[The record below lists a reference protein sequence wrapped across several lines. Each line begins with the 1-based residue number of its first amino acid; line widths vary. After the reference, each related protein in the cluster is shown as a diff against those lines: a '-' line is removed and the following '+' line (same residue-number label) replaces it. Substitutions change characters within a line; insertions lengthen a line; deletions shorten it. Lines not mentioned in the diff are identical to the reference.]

1 MKCAIMQPTFLPWAG
16 YFRLIA
22 QVDRFVF
29 LDDVQLARQ
38 SWQTRNRVLVKAQE
52 HWVMAPVLHV
62 ALEQTIAQTCLME
75 KSPWRRKLGRLLRME
90 YVRHLFFQDL
100 LELIQFIEE
109 GNEQSLAELNISIIN
124 FCLSRLSIATPVF
137 KSSEMPVT
145 SEQRTERL
153 LEICRY
159 LQCETYLSP
168 PGSKEYLLGDGF
180 TQQKK
185 IRLEFADYPPPP
197 YMQKGVSNF
206 VSHLSIIDVVSNL
219 GWDGAS
225 AYIQAPCPNRES
237 ELQHLNLQN
246 KQESK

>member
-1 MKCAIMQPTFLPWAG
+1 MKCAIMQPIFLPWAG

-62 ALEQTIAQTCLME
+62 ALEQTIVQTCLME
-75 KSPWRRKLGRLLRME
+75 KTPWRRKLGRLLRME
-90 YVRHLFFQDL
+90 YARHLFFQDL
-100 LELIQFIEE
+100 LALIHFIEE
-109 GNEQSLAELNISIIN
+109 GKEQSLAELNISIIN
-124 FCLSRLSIATPVF
+124 FCLGRFAIATPVF
-137 KSSEMPVT
+137 RASEM
-145 SEQRTERL
+145 SLASIQRTERL
-153 LEICRY
+153 IEICGH

-180 TQQKK
+180 TLQEN
-185 IRLEFADYPPPP
+185 IRLGFANYRPPP
-197 YMQKGVSNF
+197 YMQKGANNF
-206 VSHLSIIDVVSNL
+206 VSHLSVVDAVANL

-225 AYIQAPCPNRES
+225 VYVRAPWPNQEP
-237 ELQHLNLQN
+237 ELQH
-246 KQESK
+246 